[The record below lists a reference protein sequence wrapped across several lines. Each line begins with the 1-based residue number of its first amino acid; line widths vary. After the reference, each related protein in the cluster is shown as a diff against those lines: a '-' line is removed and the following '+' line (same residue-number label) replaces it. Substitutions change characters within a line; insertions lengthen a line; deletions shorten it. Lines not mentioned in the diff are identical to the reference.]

1 LYIEACAWVAVSAA
15 KPFRNRRA
23 PITLIRN
30 SGRKP
35 RPDHSDGVR
44 TEASKHLLK
53 PVMGKFSRNIWF
65 GGFRRSDVGIAAG

>member
-1 LYIEACAWVAVSAA
+1 MRLGSGIRREAVPES
-15 KPFRNRRA
+15 
-23 PITLIRN
+23 
-30 SGRKP
+30 P